1 MSKGYTAP
9 RKKKKIIV
17 FSVVLAVAALLL
29 IPGLYNGLCIQK
41 YQIEDERINN
51 TVRIAHISDLH
62 SCKYGRQQE
71 NLIKA
76 IDSQTP
82 DVILMTGDM
91 FDDGSNDENTEF
103 FLQGI
108 YEKYPCYY
116 VTGNHEFYS
125 EKEQFYEKMSM
136 LEQYGVT
143 ILSGETNFITLNGE
157 TINIC
162 GVDDP
167 YSYRIDNTI
176 DFNAQLHST
185 SEQSDN
191 GNFTILLSHRPELF
205 EIYTE
210 YDFDLVLCG
219 HAHGGQWRIPWIL
232 NGLYAPNQGFFPE
245 YAGGLYEKND
255 TTMIVSRGLS
265 NCVPFF
271 PRIYNRPE
279 LCIIDIK

>member
-1 MSKGYTAP
+1 MSKGYAALI
-9 RKKKKIIV
+9 KKKKIIAY
-17 FSVVLAVAALLL
+17 SAVLAAAALLL

-91 FDDGSNDENTEF
+91 FDDGSDDENTEF

-162 GVDDP
+162 GADDP

-176 DFNAQLHST
+176 NFNAQLQST

-205 EIYTE
+205 ETYTE

-232 NGLYAPNQGFFPE
+232 NGLYAPNQGFFPA

-265 NCVPFF
+265 NCVPLF